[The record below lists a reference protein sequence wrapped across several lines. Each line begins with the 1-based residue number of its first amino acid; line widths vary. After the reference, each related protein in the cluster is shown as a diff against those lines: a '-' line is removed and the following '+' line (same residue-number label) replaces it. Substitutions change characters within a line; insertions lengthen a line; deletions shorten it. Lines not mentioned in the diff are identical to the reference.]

1 MLWFKERKEPEEHKS
16 EIQAQSL
23 SCPGCPQPCGQ
34 RGPRGKMGPMGPAGP
49 TGPTGPT
56 GPSGGPAGPT
66 GATGPTGAA
75 GPTGPTGSTGA
86 AGPTG
91 PTGPTGTDGEDGA
104 AGEAATLRVG
114 SVTTG
119 NPDEAAQVT
128 NSGDENNAIF
138 DFVIPQGHTGTD
150 GTRGPTGATGPTGA
164 AGPTGPTGAPGMRG
178 ATGPTG
184 PKGSTGPTGATGPRG
199 TTGATGATG
208 PKGATGAAGGTS
220 SPELLSAYSTPPQT
234 GTAGGALVFD
244 RNAVVNGTAVS
255 HAQNSASI
263 VIQQTGFYQV
273 SFHGTIGPTS
283 GADFPMT
290 VSMYLEQQGTE
301 VPGTAVQHTFHTTA
315 DTSNVAFTQI
325 IQAAT
330 VPTTIEVI
338 GQGKNYFYGPVSL
351 VVNRLG
357 NLN

>member
-1 MLWFKERKEPEEHKS
+1 M
-16 EIQAQSL
+16 
-23 SCPGCPQPCGQ
+23 
-34 RGPRGKMGPMGPAGP
+34 
-49 TGPTGPT
+49 
-56 GPSGGPAGPT
+56 
-66 GATGPTGAA
+66 
-75 GPTGPTGSTGA
+75 
-86 AGPTG
+86 
-91 PTGPTGTDGEDGA
+91 
-104 AGEAATLRVG
+104 
-114 SVTTG
+114 TTG

-164 AGPTGPTGAPGMRG
+164 AGPAGPTGAPGMRG
-178 ATGPTG
+178 ATGPTGPKGSTGPTG

-208 PKGATGAAGGTS
+208 PRGATGATGATGGTS

-338 GQGKNYFYGPVSL
+338 GQGKNYFYGPISL

>member
-56 GPSGGPAGPT
+56 GPSGGP
-66 GATGPTGAA
+66 
-75 GPTGPTGSTGA
+75 

-150 GTRGPTGATGPTGA
+150 GTRGPTGATGP
-164 AGPTGPTGAPGMRG
+164 
-178 ATGPTG
+178 
-184 PKGSTGPTGATGPRG
+184 RG

-208 PKGATGAAGGTS
+208 PKGATGATGAAGGTS

>member
-1 MLWFKERKEPEEHKS
+1 
-16 EIQAQSL
+16 
-23 SCPGCPQPCGQ
+23 
-34 RGPRGKMGPMGPAGP
+34 MGIYSHFPFIIA
-49 TGPTGPT
+49 
-56 GPSGGPAGPT
+56 
-66 GATGPTGAA
+66 
-75 GPTGPTGSTGA
+75 
-86 AGPTG
+86 

-164 AGPTGPTGAPGMRG
+164 AGPA
-178 ATGPTG
+178 GPTG

-199 TTGATGATG
+199 ATGATGAT
-208 PKGATGAAGGTS
+208 GGTS

-301 VPGTAVQHTFHTTA
+301 VPGTAVQHTFHTTV